1 MASGPEPWHTPQHD
15 AESLRC
21 EVLREDG
28 TATVRA
34 VGALDLA
41 TVPELDDQLAG
52 LRDAGFRRLI
62 LDLRGLHFMDSSGLR
77 CILKYDSLARN
88 DGFSIELVQGPR
100 AVQRVFELTGTTAH
114 LPFVDS

>member
-1 MASGPEPWHTPQHD
+1 MAFGPESLHTPQHD
-15 AESLRC
+15 AESFRC
-21 EVLREDG
+21 EVSREDG
-28 TATVRA
+28 AATVRA

-41 TVPELDDQLAG
+41 TVPVLDDQLAE

-62 LDLRGLHFMDSSGLR
+62 LDLRGLHFMDSSGLH

-88 DGFSIELVQGPR
+88 DGFSIELVQGGR

-114 LPFVDS
+114 LPFIDG